1 MRIALRFNSEAVMGI
16 VATSEQVAAW
26 RRVIAEQERGD
37 LTQGEFC
44 AKRGLELN
52 TFRNWKYRLARGE
65 RRDGVA
71 RPDEPVRFVPVRIVD
86 RAADL
91 GSGVELALSGG
102 RVVRVARGFD
112 VETLRRLVEAIETR
126 TC

>member
-1 MRIALRFNSEAVMGI
+1 MAQL
-16 VATSEQVAAW
+16 ATAEQVAAW
-26 RRVIAEQERGD
+26 RRVITEQERGD

-44 AKRGLELN
+44 AKRGLELE

-65 RRDGVA
+65 RRDKVA
-71 RPDEPVRFVPVRIVD
+71 RPEAPVRFVPVRIVD
-86 RAADL
+86 RADNVA
-91 GSGVELALSGG
+91 SGVELALAGG